1 MFAPDPENG
10 FVRGSEN
17 FVAAAA
23 VKPVHGVA
31 SASSIKR
38 DLRCLADT
46 LRPLLTAERG
56 QGIGRL
62 IWRQRVDDSYGAFT
76 KSLRQL
82 S

>member
-1 MFAPDPENG
+1 
-10 FVRGSEN
+10 
-17 FVAAAA
+17 
-23 VKPVHGVA
+23 
-31 SASSIKR
+31 
-38 DLRCLADT
+38 